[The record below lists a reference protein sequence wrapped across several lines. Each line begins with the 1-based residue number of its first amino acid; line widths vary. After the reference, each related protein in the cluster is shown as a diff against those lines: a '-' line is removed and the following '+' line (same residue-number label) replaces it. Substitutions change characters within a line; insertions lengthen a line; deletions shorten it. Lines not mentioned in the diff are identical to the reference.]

1 MSWTAFLLPSLIT
14 LVRPLTIPSLHG
26 ISIHAP
32 QVLAAMEP
40 DNEEPGINDKAE
52 SAKMETLA
60 GPFQTMAIVNFCL
73 AVSTVPLVSHY
84 VIYNGSIQLVF
95 ALVSCIF
102 YTKYRSKGS
111 DDKKKMRR

>member
-1 MSWTAFLLPSLIT
+1 MSWTAFLLPPLIT
-14 LVRPLTIPSLHG
+14 LV
-26 ISIHAP
+26 
-32 QVLAAMEP
+32 LASMVP

-60 GPFQTMAIVNFCL
+60 GPFLTMAIVNFCL
-73 AVSTVPLVSHY
+73 A
-84 VIYNGSIQLVF
+84 LVF